1 MQAAHE
7 MLTNEEHDICILKK
21 VFMSRHP
28 HTHSPFH
35 YFVLSPMRNRPS
47 TGGGVTRQACQRI
60 AYTDF
65 GEDVTG
71 IGGISFDL
79 AAQAIDIHL

>member
-1 MQAAHE
+1 MNGKKNLPGSRTGIARTKPPISTFTFVSQAE
-7 MLTNEEHDICILKK
+7 KISNE
-21 VFMSRHP
+21 
-28 HTHSPFH
+28 
-35 YFVLSPMRNRPS
+35 NRPS